1 MIEVKV
7 LKDVGTVILDDGTSL
22 LLKENKRVFLA
33 RSFAEPFIRQGVLEH
48 IS

>member
-7 LKDVGTVILDDGTSL
+7 LKDAGTVMLDDGTSL
-22 LLKENKRVFLA
+22 LLRENKRIYLA

-48 IS
+48 MS